1 MSVSSTAVFISR
13 IRGLP
18 VLDASG
24 DQVGRV
30 RDVVIQLR
38 TQGRAPRVK
47 GLVVE
52 LFARRRIFVPMV
64 RVHAIDA
71 SQVAIEGQVDTRR
84 FSKRDAETLVID
96 DLFDR
101 TVNRAEGR
109 RAAIYDVSMKPTRAR
124 EWEVSD
130 VALREVNPN
139 VRFRLSQRGR
149 TSIVRWSEIPN
160 LVLNAQQVTDHLVA
174 QMADMKP
181 ADMARELHDMA
192 PARRAEVVE
201 QLDDEQLA
209 DALEELPED
218 EQVELLTALDNE
230 RAADIL
236 EEMNPDDAADLIK
249 ELPAEMAEDLL
260 QRMEPDEAAD
270 VRGLLI
276 YADLTAGGMMTPEP
290 VVLAPDATV
299 AEALARVRDEEL
311 TPALASMVFICRPPL
326 DTPSGRFLGMVHTQR
341 LLREP
346 PSMLVSGLVDEG
358 LEPMRP
364 HSALAEVSR
373 YFATYNLVVAPVVNE
388 ENQLVGAVAVDD
400 LLDHM
405 LPEDWRGEQLDGDD
419 HENAREV
426 SGG

>member
-1 MSVSSTAVFISR
+1 M
-13 IRGLP
+13 
-18 VLDASG
+18 LDASG

-52 LFARRRIFVPMV
+52 LFARRRIFVPMP

-71 SQVAIEGQVDTRR
+71 AQVAIEGQVDTRR
-84 FSKRDAETLVID
+84 FRKRDAETLVID
-96 DLFDR
+96 ELFDR
-101 TVNRAEGR
+101 AVTRADAR
-109 RAAIYDVSMKPTRAR
+109 RSAIYDVSMKHTRAL
-124 EWEVSD
+124 EWEIAD
-130 VALREVNPN
+130 VALREVPAAG
-139 VRFRLSQRGR
+139 RFRIGSRGA
-149 TSIVRWSEIPN
+149 TSIVSWSQIPN
-160 LVLNAQQVTDHLVA
+160 LVLNARQVTDHLIA

-181 ADMARELHDMA
+181 AAVARELHDMA
-192 PARRAEVVE
+192 PERRAEVVE
-201 QLDDEQLA
+201 QLDDDQLA

-218 EQVELLTALDNE
+218 EQVEVLSTLDHE

-249 ELPAEMAEDLL
+249 ELPEEMAEDLL

-270 VRGLLI
+270 VRGLLV

-290 VVLAPDATV
+290 VILAPDATV
-299 AEALARVRDEEL
+299 ADALARVRNEEL
-311 TPALASMVFICRPPL
+311 TPALASMVFVCRPPL
-326 DTPSGRFLGMVHTQR
+326 DTPSGRYLGVVHTQR

-346 PSMLVSGLVDEG
+346 PSSMVSGVVDDD
-358 LEPMRP
+358 LLPMNP

-388 ENQLVGAVAVDD
+388 QNQLVGAVTVDD

-405 LPEDWRGEQLDGDD
+405 LPEDWRGDQMDAESD
-419 HENAREV
+419 EV
-426 SGG
+426 SRG